1 MIKWNLY
8 DQEFKKG
15 FLSSLD
21 TTKFI
26 QIKLNQKKKKKKR
39 RLTFVG
45 PDFTCKAMWKRT
57 QQLPTLLGQ
66 QCWELLRPFA
76 RG

>member
-39 RLTFVG
+39 RFTFVA
-45 PDFTCKAMWKRT
+45 PDFTCKAMCKRT

>member
-26 QIKLNQKKKKKKR
+26 QIKLNQKKKKKTSIHVR
-39 RLTFVG
+39 SSWLY
-45 PDFTCKAMWKRT
+45 
-57 QQLPTLLGQ
+57 L
-66 QCWELLRPFA
+66 
-76 RG
+76 